1 MFSRKNL
8 DIILS
13 QQNPISCLD
22 LNFQFFFFTQKQKQK
37 EKTRHKQ
44 DSLSQ
49 ALDSYVR
56 LWVG

>member
-22 LNFQFFFFTQKQKQK
+22 LNFQFFLKQKQK
-37 EKTRHKQ
+37 PFFEGVWHLVKRKAREFLT
-44 DSLSQ
+44 
-49 ALDSYVR
+49 
-56 LWVG
+56 G